1 MTTGDYGV
9 SGGLTAINLAA
20 ALTHGVMV
28 RMILLVQQRDH
39 ISSSQSPRLEYNGFF
54 CMLNNIDVID

>member
-54 CMLNNIDVID
+54 LYVK